1 MKYKVLMQPD
11 YGNALFWDEEG
22 CCIGGCDSFSIGVDG
37 NEITIDLSGV
47 NGLKKWFQEWDSKTL
62 YPTTPWTD
70 EQWRDWWEQG
80 LEFAK
85 TVNQLLPADVELS
98 YFSLNNPVWKAKPE
112 ESNDGGL
119 FNLGDPITLLKP
131 GIYDFKCC
139 IMPWTAHELGLDS
152 DYSIKVT
159 LYLSYIDI
167 QDIVDMMKW
176 AWVNNWFEH
185 STSETVSTKLLQ
197 NRLPGIYDKVHPKA
211 HEIFCTNFPNSDHI
225 EGFGVYEIFSPTEI
239 IEFAA
244 FSCKDYYLK

>member
-1 MKYKVLMQPD
+1 MNKILMQPD

-22 CCIGGCDSFSIGVDG
+22 CCTGGYDDLFVGEYG
-37 NEITIDLSGV
+37 NENTIDLSRV

-119 FNLGDPITLLKP
+119 INLSGELWVLGD
-131 GIYDFKCC
+131 
-139 IMPWTAHELGLDS
+139 LG
-152 DYSIKVT
+152 
-159 LYLSYIDI
+159 
-167 QDIVDMMKW
+167 
-176 AWVNNWFEH
+176 
-185 STSETVSTKLLQ
+185 
-197 NRLPGIYDKVHPKA
+197 R
-211 HEIFCTNFPNSDHI
+211 EI
-225 EGFGVYEIFSPTEI
+225 
-239 IEFAA
+239 
-244 FSCKDYYLK
+244 